1 MRRREFLSL
10 AAGSIAAG
18 LAAPAVRAQSGTWP
32 TKPVKLIV
40 PFAAGGATDLVA
52 RPWAQKLTEA
62 FGQQVIIEN
71 RGGASGVIGAEA
83 AAKAPAD
90 GYTLFFSSNT
100 ATVTLPLLRPL
111 PYDPNAFIA
120 AGRVGDVVCGYVI
133 HPATGL
139 KTFQEMVD
147 YAKKNPGK
155 LAYGSSGPGTNPHLR
170 LEMLKVRTGVDILH
184 VPYRGGAD
192 SLNDLLANNVQMM
205 NEGSS
210 LPHVKAGKL
219 NLLNMNHPTRFA
231 EFPDAPTLTE
241 LGYPDSDCP
250 VWFCIYAP
258 AGTPKEIVEKLN
270 AKINDISK
278 TQDLKDT
285 LQRVAAVPV
294 VQGLDD
300 IKTHWE
306 NDIKSVTA
314 LIKAANVKLE

>member
-10 AAGSIAAG
+10 AAGSLAAG
-18 LAAPAVRAQSGTWP
+18 LAPSARAQSQGWP
-32 TKPVKLIV
+32 SKPVKVIV

-52 RPWAQKLTEA
+52 RPWAQKLGEA
-62 FGQQVIIEN
+62 FGQQFIIEN
-71 RGGASGVIGAEA
+71 RGGASGIIGAEA
-83 AAKAPAD
+83 AAKSAPD
-90 GYTLFFSSNT
+90 GYTLFLSSNT
-100 ATVTLPLLRPL
+100 TTVTLPQLRTT
-111 PYDPNAFIA
+111 PYGAKSFIA
-120 AGRVGDVVCGYVI
+120 AGRVGDAVCGYVT
-133 HPATGL
+133 HTATGL

-170 LEMLKVRTGVDILH
+170 LEMLKYRAGVDILH

-219 NLLNMNHPTRFA
+219 NLLNINHPVRFP

-270 AKINDISK
+270 AKINEISK

-285 LQRVAAVPV
+285 LQRVASVPV
-294 VQGLDD
+294 VQTLDE
-300 IKTHWE
+300 INAHWE
-306 NDIKSVTA
+306 NDHKNVAT
-314 LIKAANVKLE
+314 LIKAANIKME